1 MVYRFLADAVMLTHI
16 AFLVFLALGGFVAW
30 GFRWLI
36 VPHVAAAGWG
46 LVSVLVGIGCP
57 LTGWEDRLR
66 RGAGEAGLSGGFV
79 DTYLTGVVY
88 LQDHLVTARLLVAG
102 LVAASWVGF
111 AVRHRRPRSGGIT
124 ATRL

>member
-1 MVYRFLADAVMLTHI
+1 MVYRFLADAVMLTHVT
-16 AFLVFLALGGFVAW
+16 FLVFLALGGFVAW

-46 LVSVLVGIGCP
+46 LVSVVAGIGCP

-66 RGAGEAGLSGGFV
+66 RRAGEAGLPGGFI

-88 LQDHLVTARLLVAG
+88 PNEHLMTARLLVAG

-111 AVRHRRPRSGGIT
+111 AVRRTSAPPTSPP
-124 ATRL
+124 